1 MAGRRRRLSALRV
14 LAALATAV
22 AVAAGSV
29 ALVRHVAAGVAAAF
43 GSGPWYAPYVDATLT
58 PTYAFEDERQNP
70 SNDVVLGFVVASRD
84 GRCVPTWGTFYSL
97 DGAETAL
104 DLDRRISRMR
114 ARGGNVMISFGGAAN
129 DELAL
134 RCSLFDLENAYR
146 EVIDRYAPTSI
157 DFDVEGTAIGDTGA
171 NERRAAAVKVL
182 QDEARA
188 AHRKLSVWL
197 TLPVAPTG
205 LSGPATATIDAML
218 AAHVDLAG
226 VNLLTMDYGASKA
239 AADDMV
245 SATTR
250 AVDATEL
257 QLASAYRR
265 HRLQLTPDSLFH
277 KLGITPM
284 IGQNDVPGERVTLS
298 DAKKLVELARTRH
311 LGRISM
317 WSLNRDAACGA
328 QMDLGTVSNL
338 CSGIDQKPL
347 AFTSVFSQ
355 VPGRSTTPVAVTTTP
370 LHTQAPDDP
379 DHSPYP
385 IWSDVQT
392 YTAGAHVTW
401 HHNVYEAKWWSRA
414 NVPDAPVAHEW
425 DTPWRLLGPVLPGDH
440 PAPVLKLPP
449 GTYPKWRSHEV
460 YVKGDTVEYHG
471 LGYDAKWW
479 TQGDVPGK
487 LGIAS
492 DDSPW
497 EQLPAK
503 TAAPPAP

>member
-1 MAGRRRRLSALRV
+1 MAGRRRRLSVLRV
-14 LAALATAV
+14 LAALAIATGLA
-22 AVAAGSV
+22 AAGITF
-29 ALVRHVAAGVAAAF
+29 AQHVAAGVAEAF

-84 GRCVPTWGTFYSL
+84 GKCVPTWGTFYGL
-97 DGAETAL
+97 DGAGAAL
-104 DLDRRISRMR
+104 DLDRRIARMR

-134 RCSLFDLENAYR
+134 RCSLPALERAYTA
-146 EVIDRYAPTSI
+146 VLNRYRPNTI
-157 DFDVEGTAIGDTGA
+157 DFDIEGTALGDSAA
-171 NERRAAAVKVL
+171 NARRATAVRSLQAAAK
-182 QDEARA
+182 AG
-188 AHRKLSVWL
+188 HRQLSVWL
-197 TLPVAPTG
+197 TLPVSPTG
-205 LSGPATATIDAML
+205 LSEAALETVDSML

-226 VNLLTMDYGASKA
+226 VNLLTMDYGASRPAGVDMVA
-239 AADDMV
+239 AA
-245 SATTR
+245 TR

-257 QLASAYRR
+257 QLDAAYVRPG
-265 HRLQLTPDSLFH
+265 LQLTPDSLFH

-284 IGQNDVPGERVTLS
+284 IGQNDVPAERVTLS
-298 DAKKLVELARTRH
+298 DAKKLVKLARSRH

-317 WSLNRDAACGA
+317 WSLNRDTACGA
-328 QMDLGTVSNL
+328 QMDPGTVSNL
-338 CSGIDQKPL
+338 CSGIDQQPL
-347 AFTSVFSQ
+347 AFTSIFAQ
-355 VPGRSTTPVAVTTTP
+355 VPGRSTAPVAVTTTP

-379 DHSPYP
+379 AHSPYP

-414 NVPDAPVAHEW
+414 NVPDAPVTHEW

-440 PAPVLKLPP
+440 PAPVLRLPP
-449 GTYPKWRSHEV
+449 GTYPKWQSHSV
-460 YVKGDTVEYHG
+460 YVKGDRVEYHG

-479 TQGDVPGK
+479 TQGDEPGRP
-487 LGIAS
+487 GVSS

-497 EQLPAK
+497 EQLA
-503 TAAPPAP
+503 TRTELSAN